1 MKPEQKLYHLFKKNC
16 PKISIT
22 RLEVYSTQ
30 GVPDLLL
37 YNGGGINRNDR
48 FLYLELKEKKAR
60 FKNFWA
66 QQREIDSLTDKNN
79 ELEKKNKEL
88 SSVIVNNVR
97 ADLKTVRI

>member
-1 MKPEQKLYHLFKKNC
+1 M
-16 PKISIT
+16 T
-22 RLEVYSTQ
+22 EVQFIYYAA
-30 GVPDLLL
+30 PLLL
-37 YNGGGINRNDR
+37 FIMAAVSIAMIA

-66 QQREIDSLTDKNN
+66 QQREIDSLEDKNK

>member
-1 MKPEQKLYHLFKKNC
+1 MTETQLIAYAAPLIIY
-16 PKISIT
+16 IMAAVSIAMT
-22 RLEVYSTQ
+22 A
-30 GVPDLLL
+30 
-37 YNGGGINRNDR
+37 

-60 FKNFWA
+60 FKNFWV
-66 QQREIDSLTDKNN
+66 QERENDKLKDKNI

>member
-1 MKPEQKLYHLFKKNC
+1 MTEAQLIAYAAPLIIY
-16 PKISIT
+16 IMAAVSIAMT
-22 RLEVYSTQ
+22 A
-30 GVPDLLL
+30 
-37 YNGGGINRNDR
+37 

-60 FKNFWA
+60 FKNFWK
-66 QQREIDSLTDKNN
+66 QQREIDDLTDKNN

>member
-1 MKPEQKLYHLFKKNC
+1 MTETQLIAYAAPLIIY
-16 PKISIT
+16 IMAAVSIAMT
-22 RLEVYSTQ
+22 A
-30 GVPDLLL
+30 
-37 YNGGGINRNDR
+37 

-60 FKNFWA
+60 FKNFWK

-97 ADLKTVRI
+97 ADLKSVKIG

>member
-1 MKPEQKLYHLFKKNC
+1 MTETQLIAYAAPLIIY
-16 PKISIT
+16 IMAAVSIAMT
-22 RLEVYSTQ
+22 A
-30 GVPDLLL
+30 
-37 YNGGGINRNDR
+37 

-60 FKNFWA
+60 FKNFWK
-66 QQREIDSLTDKNN
+66 QQREIDDLTDKNN

>member
-1 MKPEQKLYHLFKKNC
+1 MTEAQLIAYAAPLIIY
-16 PKISIT
+16 IMAAVSIAMT
-22 RLEVYSTQ
+22 A
-30 GVPDLLL
+30 
-37 YNGGGINRNDR
+37 

-60 FKNFWA
+60 FKNFWV
-66 QQREIDSLTDKNN
+66 QQREIDSLEDKNK

>member
-1 MKPEQKLYHLFKKNC
+1 MTEAQLIAYAAPLIIY
-16 PKISIT
+16 IMAAVSIAMT
-22 RLEVYSTQ
+22 A
-30 GVPDLLL
+30 
-37 YNGGGINRNDR
+37 

-60 FKNFWA
+60 FKNFWK
-66 QQREIDSLTDKNN
+66 QQREIDSLEDKNK

>member
-1 MKPEQKLYHLFKKNC
+1 MTETQLIAYAAPLIIY
-16 PKISIT
+16 IMAAVSIAMT
-22 RLEVYSTQ
+22 A
-30 GVPDLLL
+30 
-37 YNGGGINRNDR
+37 

-60 FKNFWA
+60 FKNFWV
-66 QQREIDSLTDKNN
+66 QERENDKLKDKNN